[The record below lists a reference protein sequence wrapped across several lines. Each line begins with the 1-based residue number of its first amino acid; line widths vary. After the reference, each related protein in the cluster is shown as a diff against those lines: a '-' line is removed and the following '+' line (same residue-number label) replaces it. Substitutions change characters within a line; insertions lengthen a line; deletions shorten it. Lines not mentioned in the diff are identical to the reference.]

1 MSEKYTI
8 LTGATGAIGFEI
20 ARALASRGERLILAC
35 RNTSKAE
42 AVRQRL
48 ASEYLGTENDADI
61 PNAPK
66 KVDIPG
72 KNQQYADTEKNV
84 DISEKNQQYAG
95 AKILVAQLDLADD
108 DSVRAFVNTLK
119 TKNIAVHALIN
130 NAGVMNRRF
139 TTDARGRE
147 LTVLVNYYNTR
158 LLTELVADA
167 YPALERVVF
176 TTSLTRRFFRR
187 NASIDITPDTFSQLG
202 TYGRSKRAITEF
214 AAQFAAAHP
223 GMIVTCGDPGIVDTS
238 MIHME
243 RWYDGLADI
252 FFRPLIRS
260 PKHGAI
266 PTLRAY
272 SSSVTARIYG
282 RHLVHRL

>member
-48 ASEYLGTENDADI
+48 VSEYLGTENDADI
-61 PNAPK
+61 PNAQK
-66 KVDIPG
+66 K
-72 KNQQYADTEKNV
+72 V
-84 DISEKNQQYAG
+84 DISEKNQQYADT
-95 AKILVAQLDLADD
+95 KILVAQLDLADD
-108 DSVRAFVNTLK
+108 DSVRAFVNALK
-119 TKNIAVHALIN
+119 TKNIAVRALIN

-158 LLTELVADA
+158 LLTELVTDA

-202 TYGRSKRAITEF
+202 TYGRSKRAITDY

-223 GMIVTCGDPGIVDTS
+223 RMIVTCGDPGIVDTS